1 MEFSI
6 TVGMT
11 IHDYVPFQSFGKA
24 LISQSRD
31 SEIIFRG
38 AFGKL
43 SAGTGTQH
51 DYLPGKRFAFCPSEK
66 EEIE

>member
-11 IHDYVPFQSFGKA
+11 IHDYVPFQSFCKA

-51 DYLPGKRFAFCPSEK
+51 DYLPGRG
-66 EEIE
+66 